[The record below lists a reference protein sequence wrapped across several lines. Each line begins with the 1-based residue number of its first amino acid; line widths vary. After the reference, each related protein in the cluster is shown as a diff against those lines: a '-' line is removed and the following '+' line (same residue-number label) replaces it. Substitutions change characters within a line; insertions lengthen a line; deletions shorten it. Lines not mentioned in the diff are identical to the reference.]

1 MGRCAKYLSLFELF
15 TRHLRTTVTFY
26 KCAKTIVMLNY
37 CKDLFQANLM
47 SLLHVDP
54 KNLHC
59 NCCAANGLFIS
70 SFNSPL
76 VLYVN
81 AMTGFGNMIIVIIN
95 IIIIT

>member
-1 MGRCAKYLSLFELF
+1 MN
-15 TRHLRTTVTFY
+15 LRTTVTFY

-37 CKDLFQANLM
+37 CKDLSQANLM
-47 SLLHVDP
+47 SSLHVDP
-54 KNLHC
+54 KYLHC